1 MSLLNNNLNSFG
13 LDLSDRAIKVAQLEK
28 KNEKL
33 VLRGYRREE
42 LPTGIIVDGEIKK
55 SEELATYIKSACAH
69 ALPRPIRSK
78 FVIYSIPETKG
89 FIRVIHIPNA
99 AREDLESLVFA
110 EIEQCFPI
118 SIEESYVDWQVL
130 RTTPGGDTEILAA
143 AVPQAL
149 VDSYSEA
156 LVTAGLKPVAAEI
169 ESIAISRSLINER
182 HADKPT
188 LIIDLGR
195 DRTGF
200 IIYKAPTVQFT
211 ASIPVCGEELARYIA
226 KKMGISEE
234 EAYALEEKCG
244 LSRKGKCAQ
253 VYEAMDAGLMEL
265 TGYIERLLGYYN
277 EHYRNEPDIS
287 KVILCGGEA
296 CLEGISSMLS
306 YKIKKS
312 VEEGNPWVNIIAA
325 TDKEQPPIARNDSLI
340 FVTVLGLAL
349 RGVEED
355 NSI

>member
-1 MSLLNNNLNSFG
+1 MSILNNNLNSFG
-13 LDLSDRAIKVAQLEK
+13 IDFSDRAIKVAQLEK
-28 KNEKL
+28 KNDRL
-33 VLRGYRREE
+33 SLRGYCREE
-42 LPTGIIVDGEIKK
+42 LPAGIIEDGEIKK
-55 SEELATYIKSACAH
+55 SEELAEHIKSACAH

-78 FVIYSIPETKG
+78 FAIYSVPETKG
-89 FIRVIHIPNA
+89 FIRVIRIPNA
-99 AREDLESLVFA
+99 KREDLESVVFA
-110 EIEQCFPI
+110 EIEQYFPI
-118 SIEESYVDWQVL
+118 NIEGSYVDWQVL
-130 RTTPGGDTEILAA
+130 RTTPEGDMEILAA
-143 AVPQAL
+143 AVPQDL
-149 VDSYSEA
+149 IDSYSSA
-156 LVTAGLKPVAAEI
+156 LSLAGIKPAAAEI
-169 ESIAISRSLINER
+169 ESIAISRSLINEK

-211 ASIPVCGEELARYIA
+211 ASIPVCGEELARYIS
-226 KKMGISEE
+226 KKMGVSEE
-234 EAYALEEKCG
+234 EAYALEESCG

-265 TGYIERLLGYYN
+265 TGYIERLLGYYK

-296 CLEGISSMLS
+296 RMEGISSMLS
-306 YKIKKS
+306 YKIKKW
-312 VEEGNPWVNIIAA
+312 VEEGNPWVNIMSA
-325 TDKEQPPIARNDSLI
+325 TDKEPPIPRSDSLI

-349 RGVEED
+349 RGIEED